1 MGVNPSFAIL
11 SVSYVFVVNAG
22 LGLSRQ
28 SYDKMRKY
36 AYLLA
41 HFEQKGREPDSMA
54 EVRPPV
60 YACRHSSWHSS
71 VRLQPVAAP
80 SAVGYEGHAER
91 EGPLHLAYDQC
102 LQALFLV
109 GRNAEIEFV
118 MHL

>member
-60 YACRHSSWHSS
+60 CS
-71 VRLQPVAAP
+71 
-80 SAVGYEGHAER
+80 
-91 EGPLHLAYDQC
+91 
-102 LQALFLV
+102 
-109 GRNAEIEFV
+109 
-118 MHL
+118 